1 MVKAKKKIKKTFAV
15 HHWCGLV
22 AGIFLLV
29 ISLTGSILVFDDD
42 IDDAL
47 FAENKKLSAPATQIS
62 FDQSFDHIRRAN
74 PGWEIRIP
82 ELPTSLQESLL
93 YELRQGK
100 FRRWI
105 FVHPSTG
112 EVLSKIDRADL
123 RFTYILL
130 NIHYN
135 LLSGTPGKFI
145 VFLVGVA
152 FLVSLMT
159 GIIVYRRSFWKVLY
173 FQQKISFQS
182 KRSMFSSLHRVLG
195 VWGLLLNFLM
205 CITGLFLGYLVID
218 SALKNHN
225 TQKEVPEL
233 AYSIDEALAHVQS
246 AYPDFDI
253 TYLRFPVSAEGKLQL
268 LRRLNSDPL
277 YYGKFYSG
285 ILLDGEGN
293 VEKANFLRDS
303 AWYARMLKV
312 LQPLHFGDYAGIIVK
327 IIYSAGAMVPALLS
341 VTGFFL
347 WRKRSSVKPVVKK
360 RLVVKEV
367 V

>member
-1 MVKAKKKIKKTFAV
+1 MVKAKKIKKTFAI
-15 HHWCGLV
+15 HHWCGLM

-42 IDDAL
+42 IDNTL
-47 FAENKKLSAPATQIS
+47 FAKNKKLSNPATHIAFDKS
-62 FDQSFDHIRRAN
+62 FDRIRKAN

-82 ELPTSLQESLL
+82 ELPSSLHESIL

-100 FRRWI
+100 LRKWI
-105 FVHPSTG
+105 FIHPSTG
-112 EVLSKIDRADL
+112 EVLSQIDRADL

-152 FLVSLMT
+152 FLVSLIT
-159 GIIVYRRSFWKVLY
+159 GMIVYRKSIWKVLV
-173 FQQKISFQS
+173 FRQKISFQS

-195 VWGLLLNFLM
+195 VWGLLFNFLM
-205 CITGLFLGYLVID
+205 CITGLFLGYLVLD
-218 SALKNHN
+218 SALKKKSI
-225 TQKEVPEL
+225 QIEVPEL
-233 AYSIDEALAHVQS
+233 GYSIDHTLANARS
-246 AYPDFDI
+246 AYPDFEI
-253 TYLRFPVSAEGKLQL
+253 TYLRFPVNPEGKLQL
-268 LRRLNSDPL
+268 LGRLKDDPL

-285 ILLDGEGN
+285 IQVDAGGN
-293 VEKANFLRDS
+293 PGKALFLKDS
-303 AWYARMLKV
+303 PWYARMFRI

-327 IIYSAGAMVPALLS
+327 IIYSIGAMIPALLS
-341 VTGFFL
+341 ITGFLL
-347 WRKRSSVKPVVKK
+347 WRSRSKVKLMAKRKV
-360 RLVVKEV
+360 VVKEV